1 MTGLAVIVLAA
12 GQGKRMK
19 TTLPKVLHP
28 VAGVPMLRYVL
39 DVAQR
44 LQPDVIIPV
53 IGHGREQVREF
64 LATQQHLP
72 LTIVE
77 QPEQRGTGDAL
88 MVTKSAVDDRI
99 RTILILNGDVPLL
112 TDETIKRLLSIQ
124 EHEQPS
130 VTMLTAS
137 IPNPKGYGRVVRS
150 EGNRVSKI
158 VEEAD
163 ASPEERKILE
173 INAGTYVSTPSFLYS
188 ALGAIQPK
196 NAQKEFYLTDTIEI
210 AVAKGKGVAALLL
223 DDPAEAHG
231 VNSRADLANVE
242 GVMRWRIRE
251 RIMAGGVTLVD
262 PQSTYIDYA
271 VEIGQDTVVYPHTA
285 LEGATTVGER
295 CVIRS
300 GVRIADS
307 MLGCAVTILD
317 SSVISDSHI
326 RDEVV
331 VGPFAHLRTGSVLEQ
346 KSKVG
351 NFVEMKKTVL
361 GRGSKASH
369 LSYLGDSRIG
379 RDVNIGAG
387 TVTCNYDGT
396 QKHETIIEDG
406 TFVGSNTALVAPVK
420 IGSGALIAAGS
431 TITNDVSPDELGIA
445 RSKQVNKPAKGLKRK
460 RKQVSS

>member
-1 MTGLAVIVLAA
+1 MTGLAVIILAA

-19 TTLPKVLHP
+19 STLPKVLHP
-28 VAGVPMLRYVL
+28 VAGVPMLRYAL

-53 IGHGREQVREF
+53 IGHGREQVRTF

-77 QPEQRGTGDAL
+77 QPAQRGTGDAI
-88 MVTKSAVDDRI
+88 MVTKSGIGEGI

-112 TDETIKRLLSIQ
+112 TDQTIARMLSLQ
-124 EHEQPS
+124 ATEQPS

-137 IPNPKGYGRVVRS
+137 ISNPKGYGRVVRS
-150 EGNRVSKI
+150 DGNRVSKI
-158 VEEAD
+158 VEEVD
-163 ASPEERKILE
+163 ASPEERKISE
-173 INAGTYVSTPSFLYS
+173 INAGTYVSTPSFLFS
-188 ALGAIQPK
+188 ALDEIQPQ
-196 NAQKEFYLTDTIEI
+196 NAQNEYYLTDAVEI

-223 DDPAEAHG
+223 DNHEEAHG

-242 GVMRWRIRE
+242 GVMRRRIRD
-251 RIMAGGVTLVD
+251 RVMAGGVTLVD

-285 LEGATTVGER
+285 LEGATTVGEN

-300 GVRIADS
+300 GVRITDS
-307 MLGCAVTILD
+307 VLGRAVTILD
-317 SSVISDSHI
+317 SSVISDSRI

-331 VGPFAHLRTGSVLEQ
+331 VGPFAHLRPGSVLEQ

-361 GRGSKASH
+361 GQGSKASH
-369 LSYLGDSRIG
+369 LSYLGDARIG

-387 TVTCNYDGT
+387 TITCNYDGA

-406 TFVGSNTALVAPVK
+406 TFIGSNTALIAPVK
-420 IGSGALIAAGS
+420 IGAGALIAAGS
-431 TITNDVSPDELGIA
+431 TITKDVPPEDLGIA
-445 RSKQVNKPAKGLKRK
+445 RSKQVNKPARGLKRK
-460 RKQVSS
+460 RK

>member
-1 MTGLAVIVLAA
+1 MTGLAVIILAA

-19 TTLPKVLHP
+19 STLPKVLHP
-28 VAGVPMLRYVL
+28 VAGVPMLRYAL

-77 QPEQRGTGDAL
+77 QPAQRGTGDAI
-88 MVTKSAVDDRI
+88 MVTKSAVGDRI

-112 TDETIKRLLSIQ
+112 TDQTVERLLSLQ

-130 VTMLTAS
+130 VTMLTAN

-150 EGNRVSKI
+150 DGNRVSKI
-158 VEEAD
+158 VEEVD
-163 ASPEERKILE
+163 ASPEERKISE
-173 INAGTYVSTPSFLYS
+173 INAGTYVSTPSFLFS
-188 ALGAIQPK
+188 ALDEIQPH
-196 NAQKEFYLTDTIEI
+196 NTQNEYYLTDTIEI
-210 AVAKGKGVAALLL
+210 AVATGKGVSALLL
-223 DDPAEAHG
+223 DNHEEAHG

-242 GVMRWRIRE
+242 GMMRRRIRD
-251 RIMAGGVTLVD
+251 RVMAGGVTLVD
-262 PQSTYIDYA
+262 PQSIYIDYA
-271 VEIGQDTVVYPHTA
+271 VEIGQDTVVYPHTT
-285 LEGATTVGER
+285 LEGTTTIGEH

-300 GVRIADS
+300 GVRITDS
-307 MLGCAVTILD
+307 VLGRAVTILD
-317 SSVISDSHI
+317 SSVISDSRI

-331 VGPFAHLRTGSVLEQ
+331 VGPFAHLRPGSVLEQ

-361 GRGSKASH
+361 GQGSKASH
-369 LSYLGDSRIG
+369 LSYLGDARIG

-387 TVTCNYDGT
+387 TITCNYDGA

-406 TFVGSNTALVAPVK
+406 TFIGSNTALIAPVT
-420 IGSGALIAAGS
+420 IGAGALIAAGS
-431 TITNDVSPDELGIA
+431 TITKDVPPEDLGIA
-445 RSKQVNKPAKGLKRK
+445 RSKQVNKPARSLKRK
-460 RKQVSS
+460 RK